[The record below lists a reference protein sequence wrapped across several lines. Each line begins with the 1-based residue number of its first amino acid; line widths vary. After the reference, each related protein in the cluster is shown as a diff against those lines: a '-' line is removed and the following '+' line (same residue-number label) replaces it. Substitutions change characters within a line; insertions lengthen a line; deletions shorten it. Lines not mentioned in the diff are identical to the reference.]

1 MCMKSEQDKRL
12 SGHYRENRSKRV
24 KGDALRLPK
33 CSHPISNKAKKF
45 RRIVFEYLR
54 LHGAA
59 YKCDFMVL
67 DQFCWVYDTIDTA
80 IEKVGYG
87 ANAKLTQRYKSGVE
101 QVSPQMSNFTSLNKT
116 FLEYCKLFGITPKYR
131 QDIEA
136 LVGQIE
142 HDEEGEQLSRLAMS
156 VNGNLVLSE

>member
-1 MCMKSEQDKRL
+1 MKSEEYKKL
-12 SGHYRENRSKRV
+12 GGHFRESRSKKM
-24 KGDALRLPK
+24 KGDGMRLPK
-33 CSHPISNKAKKF
+33 CSHPISPKAKKF
-45 RRIVFEYLR
+45 RRVVFEYLR

-59 YKCDFMVL
+59 YKCDFTVL
-67 DQFCWVYDTIDTA
+67 DQFAWVYDTIDTA

-142 HDEEGEQLSRLAMS
+142 NDEDGEELSRLMAG
-156 VNGNLVLSE
+156 VNGNLVMSE